1 MKFTS
6 FFSTRVQKILEV
18 YLKDVTQMSEE
29 HEVYFI
35 FSKRM
40 QKIFGIYP
48 KDAIQMSEKHEVY
61 FIFFK
66 ANAENLRGLP
76 KKHKNKN
83 KKYIK
88 LTNN

>member
-6 FFSTRVQKILEV
+6 F
-18 YLKDVTQMSEE
+18 
-29 HEVYFI
+29 

-48 KDAIQMSEKHEVY
+48 KDATQMSEKHEVY

-66 ANAENLRGLP
+66 ANAENLRDLP
-76 KKHKNKN
+76 QK
-83 KKYIK
+83 
-88 LTNN
+88 

>member
-6 FFSTRVQKILEV
+6 F
-18 YLKDVTQMSEE
+18 
-29 HEVYFI
+29 

-48 KDAIQMSEKHEVY
+48 KDATQMSEKHEVY
-61 FIFFK
+61 FIISK
-66 ANAENLRGLP
+66 RMQKILEVYL

>member
-6 FFSTRVQKILEV
+6 FFSMRVQKILEV
-18 YLKDVTQMSEE
+18 YL
-29 HEVYFI
+29 
-35 FSKRM
+35 
-40 QKIFGIYP
+40 
-48 KDAIQMSEKHEVY
+48 
-61 FIFFK
+61 
-66 ANAENLRGLP
+66 

>member
-6 FFSTRVQKILEV
+6 FFSKRVQKILEV
-18 YLKDVTQMSEE
+18 YLKDAT
-29 HEVYFI
+29 
-35 FSKRM
+35 
-40 QKIFGIYP
+40 
-48 KDAIQMSEKHEVY
+48 QMSEKHEVY

-76 KKHKNKN
+76 KKNKN

-88 LTNN
+88 LMNN